1 IIIKNLL
8 TYECGS
14 YQPTCISFSYVKFD
28 PLNLSFSYSMNLF
41 GAISFFDHIIDRIH
55 KRLMWIILVCKLKFN
70 IFTIRE
76 SIWRVFFLRPN
87 YRHNSDMISV
97 DRICILEILDHV
109 RLKFVVFTSRKM
121 IWRVFLR

>member
-1 IIIKNLL
+1 MVQIQIA
-8 TYECGS
+8 
-14 YQPTCISFSYVKFD
+14 TCISFSHVK
-28 PLNLSFSYSMNLF
+28 
-41 GAISFFDHIIDRIH
+41 IH

-109 RLKFVVFTSRKM
+109 RLKFVVFTIRKM

>member
-1 IIIKNLL
+1 MKDKNRKWQTGSLVL
-8 TYECGS
+8 TQNE
-14 YQPTCISFSYVKFD
+14 K
-28 PLNLSFSYSMNLF
+28 NH
-41 GAISFFDHIIDRIH
+41 HIAEMEQHAFHSVIIH

-109 RLKFVVFTSRKM
+109 RLKFVVFTIRKM